1 MEFTEAI
8 GIFSNL
14 AVVSREISQHIRQD
28 TPQEL
33 TALPR

>member
-8 GIFSNL
+8 GISSSL
-14 AVVSREISQHIRQD
+14 AVVLQD
-28 TPQEL
+28 IPQEL